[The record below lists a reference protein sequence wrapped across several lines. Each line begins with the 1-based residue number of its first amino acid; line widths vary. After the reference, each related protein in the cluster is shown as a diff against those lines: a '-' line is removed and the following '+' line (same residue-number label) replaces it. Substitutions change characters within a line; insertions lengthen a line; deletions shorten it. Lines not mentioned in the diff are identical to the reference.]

1 MSRLLDRILLAAVAL
16 YAVALTVQTAAN
28 VGLA

>member
-1 MSRLLDRILLAAVAL
+1 MTRLLDRVLLASVAL
-16 YAVALTVQTAAN
+16 YAVALTVQTAVN